1 MQRRRAVQTVAVA
14 LSVLIGAPLTAQHP
28 AGAAP
33 GSSLTVRQSGEGS
46 VVLTWRHG
54 DRSPLTQQVDVY
66 DSSGTRRKVRTLR
79 PDIAATTATVK
90 GLTAGRRYLFQLS
103 TTKPNSRANTYLQ
116 LVARPASPKKL
127 RVDWVD
133 DEMLVTWSPT
143 KEGTNVA
150 LVVSGDNDY
159 RRDFAVSGSSSG
171 VRVAGADPSSVYRI
185 TAIASNAAGMS
196 GPVRVISQPAVPSAP
211 TVVATAQGT
220 GRVQLRWSGSS
231 AASWRLTIKSP
242 GSARDGELLTL
253 DGSRDSALLER
264 LTPGR
269 TYRFVLV
276 GINSLGLG
284 KSSTS
289 DPVTVLSP
297 VLPPVAVTAVA
308 GDGSVALT
316 WGPGAGDPP
325 SSYRI
330 SWRAGASGPFTANR
344 TVSGTTTTINGLTNE
359 RLHQFLV
366 EALDQAGESAA
377 APVVSATPQPAP
389 VTPTPT
395 PSPTAD
401 PTPSPTPSPTAS
413 PGPTPSPTPTT
424 STATWLSVSS
434 GDSSLQVTWSS
445 TAAVIEWQVKGS
457 STWESVTAPTAPLLL
472 EGLVN
477 GTTYT
482 LRPLNS
488 TLVVIGPA
496 VDATPTGPPTAVR
509 DLSVEAR
516 HSELALSWTPP
527 ANNGGSA
534 LTDIVVTWRG
544 ADRVGETTLSAD
556 ATSFVVTGLTNG
568 TNYNVTVTAVNRL
581 GYGPLSA
588 ATGIPTGN

>member
-1 MQRRRAVQTVAVA
+1 MQRRRAVQAAAFA
-14 LSVLIGAPLTAQHP
+14 LSVLIGAPVTAQHP
-28 AGAAP
+28 AGAAT
-33 GSSLTVRQSGEGS
+33 GSSLTVRQSGEGT
-46 VVLTWRHG
+46 VALTWRHG
-54 DRSPLTQQVDVY
+54 DRLPLTQMVEVY

-79 PDIAATTATVK
+79 PDITATTATVK

-133 DEMLVTWSPT
+133 DEMLITWSPT
-143 KEGTNVA
+143 KESTNVA
-150 LVVSGDNDY
+150 LVVSGENGY

-185 TAIASNAAGMS
+185 TAIASNAAGLS

-211 TVVATAQGT
+211 VLEATAQGT

-231 AASWRLTIKSP
+231 AASWRLTITSP
-242 GSARDGELLTL
+242 GSARDGELITL
-253 DGSRDSALLER
+253 EGSRDSVLLDR

-297 VLPPVAVTAVA
+297 VLPPAAVTAVA

-316 WGPGAGDPP
+316 WGPGAGNPP
-325 SSYRI
+325 AMYRV

-344 TVSGTTTTINGLTNE
+344 TVSGTATTITGLVNE

-377 APVVSATPQPAP
+377 APVVSATPQAGYTAP
-389 VTPTPT
+389 TPTPT
-395 PSPTAD
+395 P
-401 PTPSPTPSPTAS
+401 TPDPTPSPTAS
-413 PGPTPSPTPTT
+413 PTASPAPTPSPTTAP
-424 STATWLSVSS
+424 ATWLTVSA
-434 GDSSLQVTWSS
+434 GDSSLQATWSG
-445 TAAVIEWQVKGS
+445 TVAVIEWQVKGS
-457 STWESVTAPTAPLLL
+457 STWESIAAPVSPLLL

-482 LRPLNS
+482 LRPLNA
-488 TLVVIGPA
+488 TLVTIGPA
-496 VDATPTGPPTAVR
+496 VDATPTGPPTTLR
-509 DLSVEAR
+509 DLAVETR
-516 HSELALSWTPP
+516 HSELALSWALP

-534 LTDIVVTWRG
+534 LTEIVVTWRG
-544 ADRVGETTLSAD
+544 ADRIGETTLSPD

-588 ATGIPTGN
+588 ATGVPTGN